1 MSERSPSRR
10 AILKGATAAALLTVP
25 AVTLASEADSLRAL
39 VAAYRDECGRL
50 NLFEDDIPDDEPT
63 PIWEALNKGPLPVAA
78 TREGAMDALRLAIE
92 MHKDF
97 TYTKAVPNL
106 MQAALGFLEGGAA

>member
-10 AILKGATAAALLTVP
+10 SLLKGATAALLTVP
-25 AVTLASEADSLRAL
+25 ATITALEADPLRAL
-39 VAAYRDECGRL
+39 VAAYRDECARL
-50 NLFEDDIPDDEPT
+50 NAIPGDIPDDEPT
-63 PIWEALNKGPLPVAA
+63 PVWEALNEGPLPVAA
-78 TREGAMDALRLAIE
+78 TKEGAMDALRLAIE

-106 MQAALGFLEGGAA
+106 MQAALGFLEGGIS